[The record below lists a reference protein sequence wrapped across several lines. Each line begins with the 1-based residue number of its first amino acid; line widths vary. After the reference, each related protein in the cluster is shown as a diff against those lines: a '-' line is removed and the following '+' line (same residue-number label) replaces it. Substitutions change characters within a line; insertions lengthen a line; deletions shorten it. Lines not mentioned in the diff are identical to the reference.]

1 MQQFHKLEHLFK
13 DELKN
18 FNPKLTINEIDF
30 LDKFITKNNF
40 YKFNPYHFNLFYA
53 MAIVSGFL
61 ITMSLAGH
69 YLYSQALVNQPTSL
83 PIAMNPASKQMKF
96 LTQNNKIIVANK
108 PNVTKKNIA
117 LKTIKKQTKH
127 NHQNTPNTNNPLI
140 INYLRIDTS
149 STINE
154 SPNAINSK
162 TNTVRKLVY
171 ITQKDTIFQ
180 IDTIRTLKKNKW
192 FSKNQ

>member
-1 MQQFHKLEHLFK
+1 
-13 DELKN
+13 
-18 FNPKLTINEIDF
+18 
-30 LDKFITKNNF
+30 
-40 YKFNPYHFNLFYA
+40 
-53 MAIVSGFL
+53 
-61 ITMSLAGH
+61 
-69 YLYSQALVNQPTSL
+69 LYSQALVNQPTSL